1 MNIVAWILQVFL
13 AVVFLLHGFLYAF
26 APQVLYTYIRSRGRA
41 VPEFP
46 RWFVIFVGLA
56 ELLAGVGLIG
66 PAATHILPWL
76 TPLAAL
82 GLVAIMA
89 GATGIHVER
98 KERDSV
104 MVTGILMFL
113 ALAVTV
119 LRWQVIPIT

>member
-1 MNIVAWILQVFL
+1 M
-13 AVVFLLHGFLYAF
+13 HGFIYAF
-26 APQVLYTYIRSRGRA
+26 TPEVLYRYIKAQGRA

-46 RWFVIFVGLA
+46 RWFVTFIGLA

-104 MVTGILMFL
+104 AVTGILMLL